1 MLEPSAPA
9 PTSMLLLL
17 AQRLQ
22 QEFYRHEKI
31 GLFTQ
36 LKQSL
41 GSTSFWFK
49 VIILV
54 VCAPLWWPIMKALL
68 REIDNALRKDG
79 GILARTYTAR
89 DLKDL
94 EERYGR
100 YEDPLKSI
108 PRGSREERRAAG
120 GRGTAAPRGGG
131 ASTPRTGGST
141 GRSVRS
147 QRGRGF

>member
-1 MLEPSAPA
+1 
-9 PTSMLLLL
+9 MLLLL
-17 AQRLQ
+17 VQRVQ
-22 QEFYRHEKI
+22 QVHQEFYRHEKI

-68 REIDNALRKDG
+68 REIDSALRKDG

-89 DLKDL
+89 DLKNL

-108 PRGSREERRAAG
+108 PRTGRDERRAAA
-120 GRGTAAPRGGG
+120 GRPAAAPRAAGKPPPAG
-131 ASTPRTGGST
+131 GGST
-141 GRSVRS
+141 GRSMRS
-147 QRGRGF
+147 QRTRGF